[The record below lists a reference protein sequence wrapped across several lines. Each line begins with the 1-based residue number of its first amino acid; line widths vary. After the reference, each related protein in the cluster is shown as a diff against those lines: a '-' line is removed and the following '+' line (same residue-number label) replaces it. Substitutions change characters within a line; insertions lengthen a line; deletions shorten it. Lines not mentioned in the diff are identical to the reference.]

1 MIEINL
7 SNLQKGERIVDVKA
21 HPGKFG
27 YVQAYKRKI
36 KTATEKEDQ
45 STTSKVYK
53 DAASN
58 TDDWINNNPDRYSDV
73 GEVNNYC
80 VDDFNVINETL
91 REGFSEKQL
100 SEMDLA
106 PQIHSISSFLKDA
119 PKFGGT
125 TYRGMSFSPDKSGKE
140 SLKEFMFNINSI
152 GGFVMKPFTSTS
164 VDKHTAMSFASNKGG
179 ATSVVLEIES
189 KSGVALDGAA
199 EFTREQE
206 VLFDRSSRFKVM
218 DLKKDEHSMYIKLKE
233 V

>member
-21 HPGKFG
+21 HNTKFG
-27 YVQAYKRKI
+27 YVQGYKRKI
-36 KTATEKEDQ
+36 KTATEKDK
-45 STTSKVYK
+45 STTSEVYK

-58 TDDWINNNPDRYSDV
+58 TEDWINNNPDRYTDV

-91 REGFSEKQL
+91 RTGL
-100 SEMDLA
+100 SEEKLSGMFLF
-106 PQIHSISSFLKDA
+106 PQIHSISSFLKDT
-119 PKFGGT
+119 PKFTGT
-125 TYRGMSFSPDKSGKE
+125 TYRGMSFGGDKEGKE
-140 SLKEFMFNINSI
+140 SLKEFMLNINSI

-164 VDKHTAMSFASNKGG
+164 VDKHTATSFASTEGG
-179 ATSVVLEIES
+179 STSVLLEIKS

-199 EFTREQE
+199 EFTNEQE
-206 VLFDRSSRFKVM
+206 VLFDRSSRFKVI
-218 DLKKDEHSMYIKLKE
+218 DVEEEGHSMYIKLEE